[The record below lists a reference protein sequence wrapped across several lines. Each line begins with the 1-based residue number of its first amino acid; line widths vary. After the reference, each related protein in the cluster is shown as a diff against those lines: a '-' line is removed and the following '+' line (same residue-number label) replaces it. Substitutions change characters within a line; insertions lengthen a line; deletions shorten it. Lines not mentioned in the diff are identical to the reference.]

1 MAARK
6 TPWQRAEH
14 TSVRLDKFLAE
25 TTDLSRGLAK
35 KAINGGD
42 VTVDEQ
48 VIKDPA
54 FKVAAGARVCLEGE
68 HLELVGIRY
77 LMLNKPVDT
86 ICSTQDEYYP
96 SVISLLDI
104 ARPDKLHIAG
114 RLDAD
119 TTGLVLITDDGQWS
133 HKITSPRRDCA
144 KRYRVQLADPL
155 TPELVEVF
163 AKGLQLNG
171 EEGLTKPATLEIL
184 SDTEA
189 LLAITEGKYH
199 QVKRMFAAVGNKV
212 VGLHR
217 EAVGAIELDPE
228 LAHGEWRYL
237 TDAEVASVK

>member
-1 MAARK
+1 MI
-6 TPWQRAEH
+6 
-14 TSVRLDKFLAE
+14 VRLDKFLAE

-35 KAINGGD
+35 KAISGGD
-42 VTVDEQ
+42 VTCNGEV
-48 VIKDPA
+48 VTNPA
-54 FKVAAGARVCLEGE
+54 FKVPEGARVCLEGE

-104 ARPDKLHIAG
+104 ARADKLHIAG

-133 HKITSPRRDCA
+133 HKITSPKRDCA

-155 TPELVEVF
+155 IPDLIDTF
-163 AKGLQLNG
+163 ASGLQLNG
-171 EEGLTKPATLEIL
+171 EEGLTKPAVLEIL
-184 SDTEA
+184 ADTEA
-189 LLAITEGKYH
+189 LLSITEGKYH

-217 EAVGAIELDPE
+217 EAVGAIELDPALE
-228 LAHGEWRYL
+228 PGEWRYL
-237 TDAEVASVK
+237 TEAEIASVK